1 LSHGGH
7 DRELFEKLINL
18 LEENK
23 APSTPPSQLILEI
36 GKFFFG
42 KPYVVGTLE
51 TKGAEHLVI
60 NLGEF
65 DCFTFVEN
73 VVTLACCL
81 KSQQKS
87 FEAFRRR
94 LKKIRYRNGR
104 IQGYSSRLHYFSDWV
119 YDNQKKAIVRDVT
132 AKIGGKPYR
141 KTINYMTTH
150 PDLYPLLKNEANLRK
165 MKSVERAI
173 SRRSPYYIPKKVLKT
188 LEARIVDGDII
199 AITTN
204 TEGLDVQHVGFATRV
219 KNRTHLLHASSND
232 GKVTLFRQTLNRYLM
247 QSKARSGIL
256 VGRLV

>member
-1 LSHGGH
+1 LDHQRK
-7 DRELFEKLINL
+7 DERIFRELIRFLDKKRTLTTS
-18 LEENK
+18 
-23 APSTPPSQLILEI
+23 PGQLVIET

-42 KPYVVGTLE
+42 KPYGIGTLE
-51 TKGAEHLVI
+51 TNGAERLVI
-60 NLGEF
+60 NLREF

-73 VVTLACCL
+73 VVTLVWCL

-94 LKKIRYRNGR
+94 LKKIRYRHGR

-150 PDLYPLLKNEANLRK
+150 PDLFPLLKNEANLRK

-188 LEARIVDGDII
+188 LEDRIVDGDII

-204 TEGLDVQHVGFATRV
+204 TGRLDVQHVGFATRV
-219 KNRTHLLHASSND
+219 KNRTHLLHASSKD
-232 GKVTLFRQTLNRYLM
+232 GKVTLSRQTLNRYLM